1 MKTSKVLSSVLWIF
15 LLFLL
20 FSCQT
25 IDNLK
30 KEFYTEPEVLYENQ
44 ICPSEIQWKSFAP
57 GFWKTDFHINSIG
70 VSWTAVKIDLN
81 NPELHFFVAPQSETL
96 GQLFSVK
103 KFARKTKSIVAIN
116 TTPFDLGKTE
126 FPIGI
131 TKDQGKIITPTV
143 EKYCAL
149 AFIKNETNQWRAQI
163 INHQT
168 PEAIEDYTYAIGGFF
183 TTFENNEFLKFK
195 KNKRSRT
202 GCGISDGGRYLYL
215 MVCTPDFH
223 PTDRNGLNYE
233 ECSLIFQKMGCDK
246 AMQFDGGHSSA
257 LIIKGKN
264 INPPFLQR
272 KVPVA
277 LGFSIK

>member
-1 MKTSKVLSSVLWIF
+1 MKISKVLFPVLWIF
-15 LLFLL
+15 LLFSL
-20 FSCQT
+20 FSCQS
-25 IDNLK
+25 IKNLK
-30 KEFYTEPEVLYENQ
+30 EEFYTEPAILYENQ
-44 ICPSEIQWKSFAP
+44 ICPSEIQWKEFSP
-57 GFWKTDFHINSIG
+57 GFWKTSFHIDSID

-81 NPELHFFVAPQSETL
+81 NPELHFIVAPQSNTL
-96 GQLFSVK
+96 GQLFHVK
-103 KFARKTKSIVAIN
+103 KFAKKTKSIVAIN

-131 TKDQGKIITPTV
+131 TKDKGKIITPTV
-143 EKYCAL
+143 ERYCAL
-149 AFIKNETNQWRAQI
+149 ALNKNQDNQWRAEI

-168 PEAIEDYTYAIGGFF
+168 PESVENYDYAIGGFF
-183 TTFENNEFLKFK
+183 TTYENEEFIPFA

-202 GCGISDGGRYLYL
+202 GCGISHEGRFLYI

-233 ECSLIFQKMGCDK
+233 ECSLIFQKMGCTK

-257 LIIKGKN
+257 LIIQGKN
-264 INPPFLQR
+264 INPPFMQR

-277 LGFSIK
+277 LGFSIQ